1 MAIKCLKCGAE
12 KSVSKSKKD
21 NKLTCKV
28 KDCKAVL
35 TQSEYDLIDKEQ
47 RQVESL
53 KYELNELKLK
63 HSMVYFK
70 NPTRSFNIG
79 DEVST
84 TAYWKNTKVIDK
96 QEDLYYLIEY
106 ISTQNNYGKPIETVK
121 QSWVMWHDIFKKQTD
136 EKDIPI
142 FNMREKSIFKRVSFS
157 NRQLESII
165 HTYYSFGIKLDPVY
179 QRDFC
184 WDLADK
190 EKLIESI
197 FSYRDI
203 GKFVMIHLPYVNR
216 ETPCYEILDGKQRIS
231 TIIEFV
237 EDRFKYKGYFYSE
250 MRAVDKR
257 LFGDAMIAWAE
268 VSDLTEADK
277 YHYFLELNISGKPQ
291 DQKHLDSVA
300 KLLEKEKKN
309 VK

>member
-1 MAIKCLKCGAE
+1 MAIKCLKCGTE
-12 KSVSKSKKD
+12 KAVSKSKKD

-28 KDCKAVL
+28 KECKSVF
-35 TQSEYDLIDKEQ
+35 TQHEYESIDKEQ
-47 RQVESL
+47 RHVESL
-53 KYELNELKLK
+53 KNELNELKLK
-63 HSMVYFK
+63 HSLVYFK
-70 NPTRSFNIG
+70 DSTRSFNIG

-84 TAYWKNTKVIDK
+84 NAYWKNTKVIDK
-96 QEDLYYLIEY
+96 QDDLYYLIEY
-106 ISTQNNYGKPIETVK
+106 ISTNNNYGKPIETLTK
-121 QSWVMWHDIFKKQTD
+121 RWVMWHEIFKKKTD
-136 EKDIPI
+136 DTDIPT

-203 GKFVMIHLPYVNR
+203 GKFVMIHLPYKDR
-216 ETPCYEILDGKQRIS
+216 QTPCYEILDGKQRIS
-231 TIIEFV
+231 TIIEFM
-237 EDRFKYKGYFYSE
+237 EDRFKYKGYYYSE

-257 LFGDAMIAWAE
+257 LFGDAMISWAE

-277 YHYFLELNISGKPQ
+277 YHYFLELNVSGKPQ
-291 DQKHLDSVA
+291 DQKHLDYVS
-300 KLLEKEKKN
+300 KLLKQERK
-309 VK
+309 